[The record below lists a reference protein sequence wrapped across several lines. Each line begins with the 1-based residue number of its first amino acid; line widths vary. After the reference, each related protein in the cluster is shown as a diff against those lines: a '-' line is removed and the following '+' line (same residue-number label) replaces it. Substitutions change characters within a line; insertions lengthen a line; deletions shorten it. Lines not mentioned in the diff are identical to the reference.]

1 VKKVRKKIDKKKILL
16 LFGDDLRNKYLL
28 NKILEKYTN
37 CKVIIQKRSKE
48 KIKSIK
54 KKNKYSYL
62 LQNHLKL
69 RDISEQKYLII
80 KEDKIKQFKNISYIS
95 LNQLNS
101 KKVISIVKKYKP
113 DLVVCYGISLIK
125 KNLLKFLPKKTINIH
140 SGLTQKFRGY
150 GSNFWACYFLQPF
163 NVGATIH
170 YVVEKADS
178 GRIIHQVSTVL
189 KKNYTLHDLS
199 TKAIYNIGEIICR
212 VISILLVKKPKGVK
226 INVGKPFLLSDF
238 KPEHLLLNY
247 DLFKDKLSNF
257 FLKNNLKNK
266 RIKLVKL
273 F

>member
-1 VKKVRKKIDKKKILL
+1 MTKKIDEKKILL

-48 KIKSIK
+48 KIKLIK
-54 KKNKYSYL
+54 KKHKFSYL
-62 LQNHLKL
+62 LKNHLKL
-69 RDISEQKYLII
+69 RDKSEQKYLII
-80 KEDKIKQFKNISYIS
+80 KENKIKQFKNISYIT

-178 GRIIHQVSTVL
+178 GRIIHQVGTVL

-199 TKAIYNIGEIICR
+199 TIAICNIGEIICR
-212 VISILLVKKPKGVK
+212 VISILLEKKPKGVK

-247 DLFKDKLSNF
+247 NLFKDKLSNF